1 MARRNDNPKKGTC
14 FKRNMSK
21 KYVLRGKHTNLL
33 QNREADFGMLSL
45 LSLPG
50 FGTSDLHINREGS
63 KLPAV
68 SGWPGSEWTGRPAG

>member
-21 KYVLRGKHTNLL
+21 KYVLRGKHTNSL
-33 QNREADFGMLSL
+33 QNREAGVGMLSPS
-45 LSLPG
+45 LSG
-50 FGTSDLHINREGS
+50 FGTSDLRINREGS

-68 SGWPGSEWTGRPAG
+68 SGWPGSGWTGRPAG